1 MAELL
6 RVTDI
11 KKAFAGVQALKGVS
25 LRIAPGEIH
34 CLAGE
39 NGCGKSTLIKIISGV
54 YAPDEGKIEFGGH
67 AHSKITPID
76 AIRGGIQVIYQDF
89 SIFPNLSVMENLA
102 FNTELAAGR
111 KVVNWT
117 RLKKI
122 AEEAIGRINFQVDLS
137 APLGS
142 LSVADKQM
150 VAISRAL
157 LSNARLIIMDEPTT
171 ALTRKEVSAL
181 FKVILDLKKQDI
193 ATLFVSHKL
202 DEVFEISE
210 RFTILRSG
218 ELVATGST
226 KELDKKKFTFYM
238 TGRAFDDAQFE
249 PKNVSEKPVLEVK
262 NLTLP
267 GSFEDVSFELRR
279 GEIVGVTGLLDS
291 GRTELALSLFGLKK
305 AEKGEILKDGQ
316 KVDIE
321 SPTDAIRAKIGY
333 VPEDRLS
340 EGLFLP
346 RSIADNIIVG
356 EIDRLAGAAGVI
368 DRTKRKAEIAKW
380 VKELSIATPN
390 PDNACQTL
398 SGGNQQR
405 VVLAKWLACDLDV
418 LILNGPTVGVDIGS
432 KHDIHKILKSLA
444 EKGMAILIISD
455 DLPEV
460 IENCSTVLI
469 MKRGRIVEKLEA
481 RGATEAQISAVMM

>member
-6 RVTDI
+6 KVTDI

-25 LRIAPGEIH
+25 LSIAPGEIH

-76 AIRGGIQVIYQDF
+76 AIRNGIQVIYQYF

-111 KVVNWT
+111 RVVNWK
-117 RLKKI
+117 RLRKI
-122 AEEAIGRINFQVDLS
+122 AEQAIGRINFQVDLS

-142 LSVADKQM
+142 LTVADKQM

-157 LSNARLIIMDEPTT
+157 LSDARLIIMDEPTT

-238 TGRAFDDAQFE
+238 TGREFEDAQFE
-249 PKNVSEKPVLEVK
+249 PKNVSEKPVLEVR

-291 GRTELALSLFGLKK
+291 GRTELALSLFGIQK
-305 AEKGEILKDGQ
+305 AEKGEILKDGKAVSLVQ
-316 KVDIE
+316 GVPGTGITPIEDPIEVAANWVGHGARTIHIIDLDGALSGRRKNAYIMEEIVSKFKVDVQVGGG
-321 SPTDAIRAKIGY
+321 IRDYEAAKHL
-333 VPEDRLS
+333 LS
-340 EGLFLP
+340 LG
-346 RSIADNIIVG
+346 
-356 EIDRLAGAAGVI
+356 IDRVILGTAAIKDPSLVRRLADDIGNDAVMVSL
-368 DRTKRKAEIAKW
+368 DSRKGE
-380 VKELSIATPN
+380 
-390 PDNACQTL
+390 
-398 SGGNQQR
+398 
-405 VVLAKWLACDLDV
+405 V
-418 LILNGPTVGVDIGS
+418 LIEGWTAGSGQGTVE
-432 KHDIHKILKSLA
+432 L
-444 EKGMAILIISD
+444 
-455 DLPEV
+455 
-460 IENCSTVLI
+460 
-469 MKRGRIVEKLEA
+469 GRF
-481 RGATEAQISAVMM
+481 